1 MGTVAPT
8 VPENKRSEA
17 TRALRSACKTLCR
30 TTPDVIRSLQLTL
43 ELDDLPV
50 SNGSVEDFVQRIA
63 MEHGVVAR
71 ACIGGKHVTVVL
83 TRAIDG
89 EPRAPERSQSEVVG
103 WVSRFFSWLSR

>member
-1 MGTVAPT
+1 LG
-8 VPENKRSEA
+8 
-17 TRALRSACKTLCR
+17 R
-30 TTPDVIRSLQLTL
+30 TSPDVVRSLQVTL

-50 SNGSVEDFVQRIA
+50 SNGTVEDYIQRIA

-71 ACIGGKHVTVVL
+71 ACVGGNHVTVVL